1 MMNSQ
6 YQISNL
12 NDLRASLVQD
22 YNKYALQLGIPVF
35 NIDWSNYCGDQNH
48 ENYMPYG
55 LLVCS
60 KLAITLSFLG
70 VIHSL
75 DNGPYL
81 RTVPNFLYNDPAN
94 MALNRLDTNSA
105 GELIRQ
111 SLMLRMLAW
120 SIIPYFKSDNLGM
133 MVSGTNDLALSLFGW
148 LCKLSGDDAKY
159 QDLIRLYLDKMYGAG
174 VWVYAGKICEE
185 LQAKLDDISPKSAQE
200 QVDLLS
206 SYFGTGISLESN
218 QCGLLNQPLTL
229 GNVDQLIESL
239 NSLLKVYRLT
249 ACQLGN
255 GITTEFDETAA
266 FLNALMIVKGL
277 PYRIRSD
284 ELYDNFRKSHF
295 LQS

>member
-1 MMNSQ
+1 M
-6 YQISNL
+6 
-12 NDLRASLVQD
+12 RASLVQD
-22 YNKYALQLGIPVF
+22 YNKYPLQLGIPVF

-105 GELIRQ
+105 GKLIRQ

-148 LCKLSGDDAKY
+148 LCKLSGDNAKY

-185 LQAKLDDISPKSAQE
+185 LQAKLDDISPKSAQ
-200 QVDLLS
+200 
-206 SYFGTGISLESN
+206 N
-218 QCGLLNQPLTL
+218 K
-229 GNVDQLIESL
+229 LI
-239 NSLLKVYRLT
+239 
-249 ACQLGN
+249 C
-255 GITTEFDETAA
+255 
-266 FLNALMIVKGL
+266 
-277 PYRIRSD
+277 
-284 ELYDNFRKSHF
+284 
-295 LQS
+295 